1 LVLALHP
8 GLTVVSGAGAEDR
21 AGLIDEL
28 SGALGEQRAGVHV
41 EFLDDQGRELV
52 VYRPTDGPHRVLE
65 VATGSDVTES
75 FRRAGTIDLLSV
87 EGDRLEDRRRRLCIT
102 AADLVADADEAATI
116 GQLARI
122 DPEQLWDLADAV
134 TDVVDELS
142 RWRSAETAQEDP
154 ALVARVE
161 AAHAEAREARELVG
175 RTRAVA
181 VPLAGTLAV
190 LSVVAGAVGAAG
202 LAVLGI
208 LGCAAS
214 LGLLAWRWRRAGQVE
229 AAERTA
235 LASGEASSYLAY
247 QLDRADRLFPDPAER
262 EARLELA
269 ELHERALDAWT
280 ELVGP
285 VDLGWALA
293 HRAEIEAARHLAGP
307 PPVDATPR
315 VHRLTVRLGQ
325 LAQRPGTRPPVI
337 LDDPAPGADDAEL
350 DAVLRVVGAA
360 TEHLQIVLLTDDPRT
375 AVWAAAGAGE
385 QLLHLELGAGDHAPL
400 PEPSAVEHQ
409 PV

>member
-8 GLTVVSGAGAEDR
+8 ELTVVSGAGPEDR

-28 SGALGEQRAGVHV
+28 LGALGEQRAGVHL

-75 FRRAGTIDLLSV
+75 FRLAGTIDLLSTAWPPT
-87 EGDRLEDRRRRLCIT
+87 EDRRRWLCVA
-102 AADLVADADEAATI
+102 AADLAADTDEAAAI
-116 GQLARI
+116 GHLAGI

-142 RWRSAETAQEDP
+142 GWRTAEAAREDP
-154 ALVARVE
+154 ALVALVE
-161 AAHAEAREARELVG
+161 AAHAEAREARELVE

-181 VPLAGTLAV
+181 VPLAGVLAV
-190 LSVVAGAVGAAG
+190 LSVAAGVVGAGG
-202 LAVLGI
+202 LAALGI
-208 LGCAAS
+208 LGGAAS
-214 LGLLAWRWRRAGQVE
+214 LGLLAWQWRRAGQAE
-229 AAERTA
+229 AAEHAA
-235 LASGEASSYLAY
+235 LASGEASSYLAF
-247 QLDRADRLFPDPAER
+247 QLDRADGLFPDPTER

-285 VDLGWALA
+285 VDLGWAVA
-293 HRAEIEAARHLAGP
+293 HRAEIEATRHIAGT

-315 VHRLTVRLGQ
+315 VHRLAVRLGQ
-325 LAQRPGTRPPVI
+325 LAQRPGTRPPVV

-350 DAVLRVVGAA
+350 DAVLRLVGAA

-375 AVWAAAGAGE
+375 ADWAARSAGDE
-385 QLLHLELGAGDHAPL
+385 LLHLELGAGEHAPL
-400 PEPSAVEHQ
+400 PEPSSVEHQ